1 MKLLSLVTFLTVS
14 VLTFSGCVATLP
26 TPNAKPVV
34 DSTLPM
40 AELTANGVIVDMK
53 AIGFE
58 WNSIKDPRVKGIYIY
73 KQTMG
78 ENASEYKFHHTVDNR
93 FVTHYVDEDVEPQS
107 QYAYYFKTF
116 SKDAEG
122 NPSKET
128 IVETL
133 PVLDSVSWIH
143 AVQEMPRSAKII
155 WRPHNN
161 QIVKEYILERKTLEE
176 DEWTKIETIKGRLT
190 AEFIDTELKDNFVY
204 KYRMRVVTYN
214 DITSNPSKEVKVVT
228 KALPKQVESILA
240 TDNLPKQIM
249 LVWSKTDIV
258 DFAHYNVYRSTR
270 IDGRYKLIVS
280 PQETKFVDEIQKDGQ
295 DYFYRVSTVDK
306 DGLESK
312 HGVNSVHGKTL
323 DKPITPS
330 LVEAKMVG
338 DNLEINWSS
347 SDPRVKSFIVTKSA
361 KKSWFDSTSEEF
373 IDIKSKSFVD
383 TSIAPETTYT
393 YEVYSVDEF
402 SIKSDPSI
410 EIKYTT
416 TKDEGRIP
424 EPVVD
429 PKADIEVKKAPV
441 QDGGNVVQPMD
452 DVDVSSL

>member
-14 VLTFSGCVATLP
+14 ILTFSGCVGPVP
-26 TPNAKPVV
+26 TPNEKPVV
-34 DSTLPM
+34 DSTL
-40 AELTANGVIVDMK
+40 AVVELTPSGVFVDMK

-58 WNSIKDPRVKGIYIY
+58 WNSIKDPRVEGIYIY

-78 ENASEYKFHHTVDNR
+78 ENASDYKLHHTVASR
-93 FVTHYVDEDVEPQS
+93 FVTHYVDEDVDPQS

-116 SKDAEG
+116 SKDSEG

-133 PVLDSVSWIH
+133 PILDSVSWIH
-143 AVQEMPRSAKII
+143 AIQEMPRSAKII

-161 QIVKEYILERKTLEE
+161 QIVKKYILERKTLEE
-176 DEWTKIETIKGRLT
+176 DKWTELEIINGRLT
-190 AEFIDTELKDNFVY
+190 AEFIDTKLKDDYVY
-204 KYRMRVVTYN
+204 KYRIRVLTYN

-228 KALPKQVESILA
+228 KALPKQLESILA
-240 TDNLPKQIM
+240 TNNLPKQIM
-249 LVWSKTDIV
+249 LVWNKADIA
-258 DFAHYNVYRSTR
+258 DFDHYNVYRSNR
-270 IDGRYKLIVS
+270 IDARYKVIAS
-280 PQETKFVDEIQKDGQ
+280 PKETKFIDEIQKDGK

-312 HGVNSVHGKTL
+312 HDVQSVHGKTL

-338 DNLEINWSS
+338 DNLEITWSS
-347 SDPRVKSFIVTKSA
+347 NDSRVKSFIVTKSS
-361 KKSWFDSTSEEF
+361 KKSWFDSSSEEF

-402 SIKSDPSI
+402 SIKSEPSI

-416 TKDEGRIP
+416 TKDEGKIP
-424 EPVVD
+424 EPIVEPD
-429 PKADIEVKKAPV
+429 ADIEVKKAPR
-441 QDGGNVVQPMD
+441 DSKNIIKPMD
-452 DVDVSSL
+452 DLDVSSL